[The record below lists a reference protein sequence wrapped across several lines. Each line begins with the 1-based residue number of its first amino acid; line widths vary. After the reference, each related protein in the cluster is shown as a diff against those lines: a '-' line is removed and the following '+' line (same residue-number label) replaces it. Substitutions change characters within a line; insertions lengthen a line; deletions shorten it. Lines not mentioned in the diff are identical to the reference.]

1 MDCANGCTSKPR
13 NESELPKPRPAT
25 RGRLCGGCYRRLS
38 DWLHEIPGDFFTLV
52 TLRAPG
58 SAALRQDGST
68 RTKQPEAPAPARLDV
83 IALSDRRGTSAIR
96 EDGDELWYELR
107 DIPKTVAILHTYA
120 ETLRCDLDPDRDFV
134 ELSRRHTVGG
144 SCQYLRAN
152 LEKLIEATWIDDAM
166 RDLNQIYVHLT
177 RVHGLISGPAIGP
190 CLMAACDGKVY
201 RDRFTGFPTC
211 NVCARVYDRLDTLR
225 VQLTEEAHA

>member
-1 MDCANGCTSKPR
+1 MSDCANGCMSKSR
-13 NESELPKPRPAT
+13 NDTDEPKARPAT

-38 DWLHEIPGDFFTLV
+38 DWLIEIPGDFFTLATIRV
-52 TLRAPG
+52 PG
-58 SAALRQDGST
+58 SVIRQDGSS

-83 IALSDRRGTSAIR
+83 IALSERRGTSALR

-120 ETLRCDLDPDRDFV
+120 ETLRCDLDPDHEFR
-134 ELSRRHTVGG
+134 ELTRRFTVSG

-152 LEKLIEATWIDDAM
+152 LEKLIDADWIDDAM
-166 RDLNQIYVHLT
+166 RDINQIYAHLT
-177 RVHGLISGPAIGP
+177 RVHGLISGPAIGS
-190 CLMAACDGKVY
+190 CLMVACEGKVY

-211 NVCARVYDRLDTLR
+211 NVCARVYDRMDTLR
-225 VQLTEEAHA
+225 VQLTEEAAG